1 MTRIAEGRRCAV
13 SHYVFDNSAE
23 ETGSRFN
30 ALETTYDP
38 ASRAALAR
46 TGVGAGWTC
55 LEIGG
60 GGGSLGRWL
69 AETVG
74 PTGQVSVTD
83 VEPQWMDS
91 REQPENVQLLQHDI
105 AHDSLPE
112 HEFDLIHARLV
123 LVHVPERRQVLPR
136 LVQALRPGGW
146 LVLEEFDCGWIPVLT
161 APSSAATDL
170 FTRVNAGLMRLMESA
185 GGDPLWGR
193 KVVQAMADAGL
204 EQMSTTVFAQAWSGQ
219 SAGIDL
225 HRANTEQLR
234 DELLAAGL
242 SEQELCAFWDLLQ
255 NPAFAVT
262 SYPLLSAAGRRCA
275 A

>member
-1 MTRIAEGRRCAV
+1 M

-23 ETGSRFN
+23 ETNSRFG
-30 ALETTYDP
+30 ALEATYDP

-46 TGVGAGWTC
+46 TGVGSGWTC
-55 LEIGG
+55 LEVGG

-69 AETVG
+69 GERVG
-74 PTGQVSVTD
+74 PTGRVSVTD
-83 VEPQWMDS
+83 VEPRWMDS
-91 REQPENVQLLQHDI
+91 REKPGNVRLLRHDI

-112 HEFDLIHARLV
+112 DEFDLIHARLV
-123 LVHVPERRQVLPR
+123 LVHVPERRQVLLR

-161 APSSAATDL
+161 APSCAATDL
-170 FTRVNAGLMRLMESA
+170 FTRVHAELMSLMESA

-204 EQMSTTVFAQAWSGQ
+204 EQMSTTVFAQAWSGK

-242 SEQELCAFWDLLQ
+242 SERELHAFWDLLQ

-262 SYPLLSAAGRRCA
+262 SYPLLSAAGKRCA